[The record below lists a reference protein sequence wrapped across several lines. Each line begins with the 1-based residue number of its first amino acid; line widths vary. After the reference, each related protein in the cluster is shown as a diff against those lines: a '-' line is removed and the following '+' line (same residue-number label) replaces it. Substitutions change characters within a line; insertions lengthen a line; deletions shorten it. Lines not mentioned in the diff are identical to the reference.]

1 MFKKLLFLSVI
12 NISSVAFSQ
21 NNIREKLGNYLDSLF
36 VYHKVMGSFA
46 FADKNQ
52 STFLKVVGFSDVEKQ
67 QKANMNTQY
76 RIGSISKIFTAV
88 LVMKAMEEKK
98 LSLQTKLS
106 DFYPEIPNASKITL
120 ENLLQHRTGIH
131 NLTNEPEYWQY
142 NTKPQTQN
150 DLINIIKK
158 YKSDFDPGIKFE
170 YSNSNYILLGF
181 ILEKVYKKS
190 YTELIKN
197 KIAKPL
203 KLTLTEVG
211 GKIDTSKNQA
221 KSYQFVGG
229 KYEASSETD
238 ISIPG
243 GAGSIVSTPTELL
256 KFIIG
261 LENGKLITKES
272 LKEMKNFKDNYGFGL
287 LKVPFDN
294 SWGFG
299 HTGGIDKFSSVL
311 FYFPDLKVAAAFT
324 TNQSDMD
331 TNEISIKMLETAT
344 GKDFEMPGFK
354 TLEIPENELQKY
366 VGTYSSPD
374 IPLKI
379 NIFIKDKKLMAQ
391 AAGQSDFP
399 LEATSQ
405 TTFKFDPAKIVI
417 EFFTAKNQFI
427 IIQGGTKNTFTKE

>member
-1 MFKKLLFLSVI
+1 MLRKLVSLTLVS
-12 NISSVAFSQ
+12 ISSVVFSQ
-21 NNIREKLGNYLDSLF
+21 NNLREKLGNYLDSL
-36 VYHKVMGSFA
+36 YTHHKVMGSFA
-46 FADKNQ
+46 FADGNQ
-52 STFLKVVGFSDVEKQ
+52 PTFLKVVGFSDVEKQ

-76 RIGSISKIFTAV
+76 RIGSISKTFTAV
-88 LVMKAMEEKK
+88 LVMKALEDKK

-106 DFYPEIPNASKITL
+106 DFYPEIPNADQITI

-131 NLTNEPEYWQY
+131 SLTNEAEYWQY
-142 NTKPQTQN
+142 NTKPKTQS

-158 YKSDFDPGIKFE
+158 YKSDFNPGTKFE

-190 YTELIKN
+190 YAELIKN

-221 KSYQFVGG
+221 KSYQYTNR
-229 KYEASSETD
+229 KYEVSSETD
-238 ISIPG
+238 MGIPR

-261 LENGKLITKES
+261 LENGKLITKAS
-272 LKEMKNFKDNYGFGL
+272 LNEMKNFTDNYGYGL
-287 LKVPFDN
+287 LKVPFGN

-299 HTGGIDKFSSVL
+299 HTGGIDKFGSVL
-311 FYFPDLKVAAAFT
+311 FYFPDLKAAVAFS

-344 GKDFEMPGFK
+344 GKDFEMPSFK
-354 TLEIPENELQKY
+354 TMEIPEADLQKLT
-366 VGTYSSPD
+366 GIYSSKD

-391 AAGQSDFP
+391 ATGQSEFP
-399 LEATSQ
+399 LEATSE
-405 TTFKFDPAKIVI
+405 TRFKFDMAGIVIDFYPAK
-417 EFFTAKNQFI
+417 KQFI
-427 IIQGGTKNTFTKE
+427 ITQGDTKNTFIKE